1 MPRTSR
7 LAPSL
12 NLHDDRRESGVGLAG
27 RAGRGRAGCAGGRS
41 HSACEKGKGRPQGVG
56 TRALGSK
63 SGCVALGTPPPP
75 LLGPESQQW
84 GEGWLIP
91 LCFGVSARVQRG
103 EGRRYQGRPC
113 GQWCLN

>member
-12 NLHDDRRESGVGLAG
+12 NLHDDRRESGGGTRQGGLCWG
-27 RAGRGRAGCAGGRS
+27 PSPG
-41 HSACEKGKGRPQGVG
+41 HSACEKGKGRPQGAG